1 MTQSPDAKTTYNKYV
16 RATETVSG
24 GGAVAGCGGSSSE
37 SGDATAEESYSVSI
51 EPTGSIKF
59 GSVSE
64 DTIVSGGFPTD
75 GQLFDRQRDADV
87 INGDI

>member
-16 RATETVSG
+16 QATETVS

-37 SGDATAEESYSVSI
+37 SGDATAEECYSVSI
-51 EPTGSIKF
+51 EPMGSVKF

-75 GQLFDRQRDADV
+75 EQLFDRQRDADV